1 MTNAAAKTAAIKTTR
16 RQVGEGYPR
25 NGNAHRP
32 PARFTWT
39 VTVDGKDEGVF
50 FSAKAA
56 REFVTALRDGSLA

>member
-1 MTNAAAKTAAIKTTR
+1 MSASPAIKTTR

-32 PARFTWT
+32 PPKFMWT
-39 VTVDGKDEGVF
+39 VYVDGKAEGDF

-56 REFVTALRDGSLA
+56 REFVTALRDGSL

>member
-1 MTNAAAKTAAIKTTR
+1 MPTANVAPVIKTTR
-16 RQVGEGYPR
+16 RQVGEGYPH

-39 VTVDGKDEGVF
+39 VTVDGKEEGLF

-56 REFVTALRDGSLA
+56 RDYAKSLRDGSLA